1 MTEKLHF
8 LSLCH
13 WAPTSW
19 IPPRSSN
26 GSSTCHHRHMREPS
40 KDQLIQTRSTVQTVH
55 RNTSHISDC
64 CINHEALGM
73 PWHMAKVNLHN
84 DDGVGAMI
92 SISLHIWIHTLAL
105 WGWFILQMGTV
116 SLERQSETVNFTQLV
131 RNWAKT
137 EIGFVQL
144 CGSALS
150 IALNMVTPKT
160 QTTWFKKMLLFGKSV
175 KWC

>member
-1 MTEKLHF
+1 
-8 LSLCH
+8 
-13 WAPTSW
+13 
-19 IPPRSSN
+19 
-26 GSSTCHHRHMREPS
+26 
-40 KDQLIQTRSTVQTVH
+40 
-55 RNTSHISDC
+55 
-64 CINHEALGM
+64 M

-84 DDGVGAMI
+84 DDVVGAMI

-105 WGWFILQMGTV
+105 RGWFILQMGTV

-131 RNWAKT
+131 RDWAKT

-144 CGSALS
+144 CGSTLS

-160 QTTWFKKMLLFGKSV
+160 QTTGFKKTLFGKSV